1 MTKKMIYIASPFF
14 TPTQLI
20 AVEMVE
26 NIIRK
31 YNMAFYSPRLD
42 GVLQNMTPEQR
53 VANAPKTFKRNCVQ
67 IANAS
72 CILAILD
79 EKDSGTTFEL
89 GFAYACRRYTLV
101 NNRFR
106 IFGYRNNPA
115 PTMNIMLRQCLDAFV
130 ESPDQLDLLLKAY
143 AAGQPIAQPAPSA
156 NVI

>member
-1 MTKKMIYIASPFF
+1 MKSQIYIAAPFF
-14 TPTQLI
+14 TQTQLI

-31 YNMAFYSPRLD
+31 HGMAFYSPRLD
-42 GVLQNMTPEQR
+42 GVLQNMTPDR
-53 VANAPKTFKRNCVQ
+53 RLANAPKTFKRNCVQ

-72 CILAILD
+72 CVLAILD
-79 EKDSGTTFEL
+79 ERDSGTTWEL

-101 NNRFR
+101 DNRFR

-143 AAGQPIAQPAPSA
+143 AAGKPIGQPEPSA
-156 NVI
+156 NVT

>member
-1 MTKKMIYIASPFF
+1 MKQQIYIAAPFF
-14 TPTQLI
+14 TQTQLI

-31 YNMAFYSPRLD
+31 HGMAFYSPRLD
-42 GVLQNMTPEQR
+42 GVLMTMTPEQR
-53 VANAPKTFKRNCVQ
+53 LANAPKTFKRNCVQ
-67 IANAS
+67 IANAAS
-72 CILAILD
+72 VLAILD
-79 EKDSGTTFEL
+79 ERDSGTTWEL
-89 GFAYACRRYTLV
+89 GFAYAVRRYTL
-101 NNRFR
+101 NSHSFR

-130 ESPDQLDLLLKAY
+130 ESPDQLDLLLSNY